1 MITLIVKSFLIT
13 LLLILAI
20 ISSLSDIKSNVIPN
34 KLVLVG
40 MVGSIIGDVIYFYCL
55 DFMGLIPFAI
65 NMLGAIV
72 ISFVMYAFH
81 IWAAGDV
88 KLFVLLMSLVPTEFS
103 KQKSPLGVVTVFI
116 TVFSLA
122 FLYLIIESVVLFI
135 KKEKATT
142 GFGIRLSFKSIVSC
156 MTFITVIQA
165 ILKLIFG
172 SYYFMYLPAFLLLN
186 IILVLVFNK
195 IKFLQ
200 TNVAFVV
207 CLIIG
212 IVSLLYSLFQ
222 QQLLVDVKSVILSLL
237 VIGFRAVAERYNYQE
252 IKTESVEKGMI
263 LAYSTVLQ
271 FSRSRVKGLPIITT
285 EDMSSRITAEQAD
298 SIKRWGKSKNGKESI
313 VILRKIPFAAFISLG
328 YIIYLGLGVFVW

>member
-1 MITLIVKSFLIT
+1 
-13 LLLILAI
+13 
-20 ISSLSDIKSNVIPN
+20 
-34 KLVLVG
+34 
-40 MVGSIIGDVIYFYCL
+40 
-55 DFMGLIPFAI
+55 MGLIPFAI

-72 ISFVMYAFH
+72 ISFMMYAFH

-88 KLFVLLMSLVPTEFS
+88 KLFVLLMSLVPNEFS

-122 FLYLIIESVVLFI
+122 FLYLIIESAVLFI

-142 GFGIRLSFKSIVSC
+142 GFGIKFSFKSIVSC
-156 MTFITVIQA
+156 MTFIAVIQA

-172 SYYFMYLPAFLLLN
+172 SYYFLYLSAFLLLN
-186 IILVLVFNK
+186 IVLVLVFNK

-200 TNVAFVV
+200 TNVAFVTCV
-207 CLIIG
+207 IIS
-212 IVSLLYSLFQ
+212 IVSLLYSIFQ
-222 QQLLVDVKSVILSLL
+222 QQLLIDVKSAILSLL

-271 FSRSRVKGLPIITT
+271 FSRSRVKGLPNITT
-285 EDMSSRITAEQAD
+285 EDMSSRITSEQAE
-298 SIKRWGKSKNGKESI
+298 SIKRWGKSKSGKESI
-313 VILRKIPFAAFISLG
+313 IILRKIPFAAFISLG
-328 YIIYLGLGVFVW
+328 YIIYLGLGVFLW